1 MAVFGLLVWGDA
13 QGGSCGRGPRR
24 RSVVVA
30 GRSSLE
36 VERACGFAVLIG
48 RCGRQNG
55 VVTRTGGRAIRTA
68 VVCALATIVG
78 LGAAGGLGGCSS
90 GDGGKRGSGGDGAVR
105 SVDGGSGMSAAEL
118 ELINAAIIAT
128 DSGSSAVRL
137 GDLETARRQFA
148 RAIEV
153 NPSYV
158 PAYLGMGEVYR
169 LEGDFV
175 QAERQYGRAAELEPG
190 RFEAQYYH
198 GLTLHLLNRLTD
210 AIAAYLR
217 ALRIDPNDFQTHLNL
232 AQAYYQ
238 LEEYRPALAYARR
251 SVELRPMDGP
261 ARFNLAT
268 ILAAAND
275 DVNAVVEYQQA
286 AELMPLSGPLLLNL
300 SKSLGK
306 LERFGEMRNT
316 LRELVR
322 TDPSAIAY
330 ERLGFAEFRLG
341 NFPAALAAFE
351 RSEALDPEHFPA
363 LNGVAVCLLNQWIEG
378 GQRDDELRTRAVDR
392 LRRSLR
398 INRDQPRITELL
410 TTYGRMR

>member
-1 MAVFGLLVWGDA
+1 MVSSPDQGNSCVF
-13 QGGSCGRGPRR
+13 
-24 RSVVVA
+24 
-30 GRSSLE
+30 
-36 VERACGFAVLIG
+36 VERACGGSSSSSLGVRGDCSSIGLVRGRFGVRRAAAVSVLGVVLIAG
-48 RCGRQNG
+48 F
-55 VVTRTGGRAIRTA
+55 
-68 VVCALATIVG
+68 
-78 LGAAGGLGGCSS
+78 AGGLGGCA
-90 GDGGKRGSGGDGAVR
+90 SGGANGTSERSGTRAGENGNNGA
-105 SVDGGSGMSAAEL
+105 ALEL
-118 ELINAAIIAT
+118 EMVNAAIIAT
-128 DSGSSAVRL
+128 DSGTSAIRV
-137 GDLETARRQFA
+137 GDLDSARRQFA
-148 RAIEV
+148 RAIEI
-153 NPSYV
+153 NPEYV
-158 PAYLGMGEVYR
+158 PAYMGMGEVFR
-169 LEGDFV
+169 LEGDYV
-175 QAERQYGRAAELEPG
+175 QAERQYGRAAALEPG

-210 AIAAYLR
+210 AISAYLR
-217 ALRIDPNDFQTHLNL
+217 ALRIDPEDFQTHLNL

-238 LEEYRPALAYARR
+238 LEEFRPALAYARR

-275 DVNAVVEYQQA
+275 DVNAVIEYQQA

-300 SKSLGK
+300 AKSLGK
-306 LERFGEMRNT
+306 LERFGEMRNA

-341 NFPAALAAFE
+341 DFSSALAAFE
-351 RSEALDPEHFPA
+351 RAEAMDPDHFPA

-378 GQRDDELRTRAVDR
+378 GQRDDELRARAVER

-410 TTYGRMR
+410 TTYGRGR